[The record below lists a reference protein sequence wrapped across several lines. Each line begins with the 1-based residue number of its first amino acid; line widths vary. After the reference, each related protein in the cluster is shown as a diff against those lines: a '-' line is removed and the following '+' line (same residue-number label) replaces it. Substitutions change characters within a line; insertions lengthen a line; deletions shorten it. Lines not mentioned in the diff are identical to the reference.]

1 MCYNELRIR
10 GFSKDL
16 IAQTVGSSNNQWQVS
31 QSPELYRALSNKLF
45 R

>member
-31 QSPELYRALSNKLF
+31 QSVARAVQSPVK
-45 R
+45 